1 MKPKTMGGVAAYLE
15 YLLAV
20 GLAKGLLYLP
30 SSMAYSVGERLAG
43 LLYRFDHRHRLI
55 AHENLR
61 RAFNGEL
68 SSIEI
73 TELARLCFINLG
85 RTAVETCRILKI
97 DRENFRQFIRLEGS
111 EHFQQAKRRGKG
123 IIYITAHLGS
133 WELLPLASAL
143 VGEPLSIV
151 TRPLDNPYLDRAINR
166 LRTAWGTRVLA
177 KKQVMP
183 ALVQTLLRGE
193 SIGILMDQNVTWK
206 EGVFV
211 DFFGM
216 QACTTLAPALLALRT
231 DASVLPAAIIRCG
244 RDQHTILVEKEIPLI
259 RTGHLKA
266 DVIANTASFTK
277 AIEAFVRREP
287 AQWLWVHRRWK
298 TQPRATCH
306 VPGSYESR
314 TLNLVAETWNCEAAP
329 GPRPPVQ

>member
-1 MKPKTMGGVAAYLE
+1 MRPKTMGGVAAYLE

-20 GLAKGLLYLP
+20 GLAKGVLHLP
-30 SSMAYSVGERLAG
+30 SSMAYSIGEGLAG
-43 LLYRFDHRHRLI
+43 LLYRFDRKHRLI
-55 AHENLR
+55 AHENLH

-68 SSIEI
+68 SSVEI
-73 TELARLCFINLG
+73 AELARLCFINLG
-85 RTAVETCRILKI
+85 RTAVETCRILEI
-97 DRENFRQFIRLEGS
+97 DRENFRQFIRIEGY
-111 EHFQQAKRRGKG
+111 EHFQQAKHRGKG

-143 VGEPLSIV
+143 MGEPLSIV

-193 SIGILMDQNVTWK
+193 SIGILMDQNITWK

-216 QACTTLAPALLALRT
+216 QACTALAPALLALRT
-231 DASVLPAAIIRCG
+231 DASVLPAAIIRSG
-244 RDQHTILVEKEIPLI
+244 RDRHTILVEKEIPLI
-259 RTGHLKA
+259 RTGRLKA

-298 TQPRATCH
+298 TQPRTACQ
-306 VPGSYESR
+306 VQSLESG
-314 TLNLVAETWNCEAAP
+314 T
-329 GPRPPVQ
+329 

>member
-1 MKPKTMGGVAAYLE
+1 MKPKTMGGIAAYLE
-15 YLLAV
+15 YLFAV
-20 GLAKGLLYLP
+20 GLAKGLLHLP
-30 SSMAYSVGERLAG
+30 SSMAYSVGEGLAG
-43 LLYRFDHRHRLI
+43 LLYRFDHKHRLI
-55 AHENLR
+55 AHENLH
-61 RAFNGEL
+61 RAFHDEL
-68 SSIEI
+68 SSMEI
-73 TELARLCFINLG
+73 AELTRLCFINLG
-85 RTAVETCRILKI
+85 RTAVETCRSLKI
-97 DRENFRQFIRLEGS
+97 DRENFRQFIRVEGS
-111 EHFQQAKRRGKG
+111 EHIQQAKRRGKG

-133 WELLPLASAL
+133 WELLPLAVGL
-143 VGEPLSIV
+143 MGEPLSAV

-183 ALVQTLLRGE
+183 VLVRALLRGE
-193 SIGILMDQNVTWK
+193 SVAILMDQNTTWK

-244 RDQHTILVEKEIPLI
+244 RDRHTVLVEKEIPLI
-259 RTGHLKA
+259 RTGRLKA

-287 AQWLWVHRRWK
+287 SQWLWLHRRWK
-298 TQPRATCH
+298 TQPRATCQ
-306 VPGSYESR
+306 VPNLESGTR
-314 TLNLVAETWNCEAAP
+314 YVESGTARQNPT
-329 GPRPPVQ
+329 Q